1 MRANAPIFMMK
12 RGLAKIFGPVSHSP
26 GSPRRSVVQNVMPS
40 HSAPAKATVIGPDL
54 RDALV
59 AMVRRR
65 VPERDVEDI
74 VQTALAEAFESPHA
88 PTDAEALRRW
98 LFGVAKNKVV
108 DYHRKRG
115 REIFEVPE
123 VSEGPAPHAES
134 DLLRWAKDRLP
145 EGDDAHTTLDWML
158 REGDGEKL
166 EAIAEA
172 ERLPAPR
179 VRQRV
184 SRLRRHFRTHW
195 AKEVALLAALGVAI
209 TALVLALWKL
219 FAPVTHP
226 EAPIA
231 PNIHPEPVM
240 DDALRD
246 ALAACEAAEATSA
259 VDDFRRCGA
268 ALDRASLRDPSV
280 EGRADVQR
288 FRAGVAR
295 ALTAPI
301 APSPSASTLPP
312 LPSATTTT
320 PPPSPK
326 PLPKT
331 YSTEAPPPPTPA
343 PTPKLDFKSSESTL
357 PAPKSQTAP
366 PRKAD
371 GVKVAPKGNDS
382 ASSF

>member
-1 MRANAPIFMMK
+1 M
-12 RGLAKIFGPVSHSP
+12 SHSP

-40 HSAPAKATVIGPDL
+40 QPAPAKPPVIGPDL
-54 RDALV
+54 RSALV

-88 PTDAEALRRW
+88 PADAEALRRW

-115 REIFEVPE
+115 RETFEVPE
-123 VSEGPAPHAES
+123 ISEEPAPHAES

-158 REGDGEKL
+158 REGEGEKL

-209 TALVLALWKL
+209 TALLLAIWKI
-219 FAPVTHP
+219 FAPSTHP

-231 PNIHPEPVM
+231 PNIHPEPAPTPAL

-246 ALAACEAAEATSA
+246 ALAACETAERTSA
-259 VDDFRRCGA
+259 VDDFRRCGTG
-268 ALDRASLRDPSV
+268 LDRAALRDPSV
-280 EGRADVQR
+280 ERRADVQR
-288 FRAGVAR
+288 FRAGVSR
-295 ALTAPI
+295 ALTTPI
-301 APSPSASTLPP
+301 APSPAPDPSTPP
-312 LPSATTTT
+312 PVPSATMA
-320 PPPSPK
+320 PPTKPS
-326 PLPKT
+326 PKT
-331 YSTEAPPPPTPA
+331 YSTETPPVPKPTS
-343 PTPKLDFKSSESTL
+343 KLDLEPSEST
-357 PAPKSQTAP
+357 PPVPQTQKSV
-366 PRKAD
+366 PRKDEGKRA
-371 GVKVAPKGNDS
+371 VPKGNDS
-382 ASSF
+382 GSSL